1 MRFDF
6 ARRSKFCNSGL
17 GICTMKDH
25 READEELKRLQESYD
40 EYMGIYN
47 INSIV
52 APINPVDNFEGG
64 TMYVVYD
71 VNELKRN
78 GYLKFEVKVQNRP
91 TSTPQPLII
100 EDTLYINDSTDTYA
114 LKAGTYNFDYSLG
127 NFGGY
132 TFYIEKI

>member
-52 APINPVDNFEGG
+52 APINPVDNFEG
-64 TMYVVYD
+64 
-71 VNELKRN
+71 
-78 GYLKFEVKVQNRP
+78 
-91 TSTPQPLII
+91 
-100 EDTLYINDSTDTYA
+100 
-114 LKAGTYNFDYSLG
+114 
-127 NFGGY
+127 
-132 TFYIEKI
+132 